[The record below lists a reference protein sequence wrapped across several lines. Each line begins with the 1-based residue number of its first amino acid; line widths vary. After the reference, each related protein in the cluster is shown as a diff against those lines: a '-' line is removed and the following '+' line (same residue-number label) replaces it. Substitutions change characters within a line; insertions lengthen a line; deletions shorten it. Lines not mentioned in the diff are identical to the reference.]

1 MILSLLNVMAGIGW
15 DPEIRGAL
23 TVLVGSAVLFGS
35 VWLILA
41 TNIGSRVA
49 TLNALA
55 GFFGW
60 MIIMGAV
67 WWIYG
72 ANVLVGDN
80 PAWVPKEV
88 VFGDLEE
95 TVTNDVDDLGA
106 ATLVTAPELIADFC
120 PGLVD
125 ATVQLQRARVVENN
139 LDLVLDSFYSAPEGR
154 EYCQDEQIGELLA
167 VDAETIADD
176 MRAANE
182 ALGSDDPRFLDA
194 AALDDA
200 IAIEIDDEIRKVN
213 QLSLSTLF
221 SGAEPMFEDAAD
233 AGIIDLN
240 DWRVVSSAEA
250 GEAQAT
256 ASAFLLDDELSPFD
270 NAGQFIVLDTFDKGG
285 KPERGSDGVWD
296 RVYNEVRN
304 TIVFWHPTRTTVVQ
318 FAPTLDK
325 PTIEGQAP
333 PFPEIDQDGQV
344 VSVVMVRD
352 LGSRRLPA
360 ALITLGSLVL
370 FVVFAW
376 MLHVRDLELRRR
388 TAEWDPATA

>member
-23 TVLVGSAVLFGS
+23 TVLVGSVVLFGS

-49 TLNALA
+49 TLNSLA
-55 GFFGW
+55 GFFAW

-72 ANVLVGDN
+72 ANVLVGDS
-80 PAWVPKEV
+80 PTWEPKEI
-88 VFGDLEE
+88 VFGELAGA
-95 TVTNDVDDLGA
+95 VTNDVDDLGA
-106 ATLVTAPELIADFC
+106 ATLANAPDLVNDFC

-125 ATVQLQRARVVENN
+125 ATVDLQRARVVEDN
-139 LDLVLDSFYSAPEGR
+139 LDLVLDQFYTAPEGR
-154 EYCQDEQIGELLA
+154 EYCQNEQIGELLA

-176 MRAANE
+176 LRASNE
-182 ALGSDDPRFLDA
+182 ALGSDDPRFLAEADLEA
-194 AALDDA
+194 A
-200 IAIEIDDEIRKVN
+200 IATEIDDEIRKVN
-213 QLSLSTLF
+213 QLTLSTLF
-221 SGAEPMFEDAAD
+221 AGAEPLFDDAAE
-233 AGIIDLN
+233 AGVIDLN

-256 ASAFLLDDELSPFD
+256 ASAFLLDEEASPFD
-270 NAGQFIVLDTFDKGG
+270 SAADFIVLDTFDKGG
-285 KPERGSDGVWD
+285 KPERASDGVWD
-296 RVYNEVRN
+296 RFSNEIRN
-304 TIVFWHPTRTTVVQ
+304 TVVFWHPTRTTVVQ
-318 FAPTLDK
+318 VA
-325 PTIEGQAP
+325 PTIEKEQLAGQAP
-333 PFPEIDQDGQV
+333 PFPEVDAEGQV

-360 ALITLGSLVL
+360 ALITIGSLVL
-370 FVVFAW
+370 FVIFSW

-388 TAEWDPATA
+388 TAEWDPAAA

>member
-1 MILSLLNVMAGIGW
+1 MILSLLNIVAGIGW

-23 TVLVGSAVLFGS
+23 TVLVGSTVLFGS

-72 ANVLVGDN
+72 ANVLVGDS
-80 PAWVPKEV
+80 PSWQPREI
-88 VFGDLEE
+88 VFGELAGA
-95 TVTNDVDDLGA
+95 VTNDVDDLGQ
-106 ATLVTAPELIADFC
+106 ATLADAPALVEQFC
-120 PGLVD
+120 PGLID
-125 ATVQLQRARVVENN
+125 ATVAVQRARVVENN
-139 LDLVLDSFYSAPEGR
+139 LDLTLDAYYSAPEGR
-154 EYCQDEQIGELLA
+154 PYCADEELGELLA
-167 VDAETIADD
+167 VDGETIAEEA
-176 MRAANE
+176 RSAND
-182 ALGSDDPRFLDA
+182 ALSQDDPRYRDA
-194 AALDDA
+194 AELDDF
-200 IAIEIDDEIRKVN
+200 IATTIDDERRKAA
-213 QLSLSTLF
+213 QLTLSTLF
-221 SGAEPMFEDAAD
+221 AVEQELVEDAEAE
-233 AGIIDLN
+233 GLIDLN
-240 DWRVVSSAEA
+240 DWRIVSSADA

-256 ASAFLLDDELSPFD
+256 ASAFLTTDEASPFD

-285 KPERGSDGVWD
+285 KPERASDSVWD
-296 RVYNEVRN
+296 RVRNEVRN
-304 TIVFWHPTRTTVVQ
+304 TVVFWHPTRTTVVQ
-318 FAPTLDK
+318 VVPTIDK
-325 PTIEGQAP
+325 PQIAGQAP
-333 PFPEIDQDGQV
+333 PFPEIDADGQV

-352 LGSRRLPA
+352 LGTRRLPS

-370 FVVFAW
+370 FVVFCW